1 MKTFTFETVIATEQD
16 IDLQGAVDA
25 LYHALAE
32 ITEDCLVTSSHTK
45 SKNYS
50 EQGWKVARNRKFGIS
65 TEQAGDAHDSS
76 EMDSSPDVVEDD
88 DNTTEEAYTLKE
100 VEDESIVTYD
110 EAEVVGLQNAE
121 DGYGEFHEWE

>member
-16 IDLQGAVDA
+16 IDLQDAVDA

-32 ITEDCLVTSSHTK
+32 TTEDCLVTSSHTK

-65 TEQAGDAHDSS
+65 TEEAGDAHDSS
-76 EMDSSPDVVEDD
+76 EMDSSPEVAEDD
-88 DNTTEEAYTLKE
+88 TNIGAYDP
-100 VEDESIVTYD
+100 EDYD
-110 EAEVVGLQNAE
+110 APEVVGLQDERSLAQ
-121 DGYGEFHEWE
+121 DTFHEWTRD

>member
-16 IDLQGAVDA
+16 IDLQAAVDA

-32 ITEDCLVTSSHTK
+32 TTEDCLVTSSHTK

-65 TEQAGDAHDSS
+65 TEEAGDAHDSS
-76 EMDSSPDVVEDD
+76 EMDSSPEVAEDD
-88 DNTTEEAYTLKE
+88 TNIAAYDP
-100 VEDESIVTYD
+100 EDYD
-110 EAEVVGLQNAE
+110 APEVVGLQNAE
-121 DGYGEFHEWE
+121 DDYGGEFHEWTRE